1 MKKMNLSKKLS
12 LNKETV
18 AKLNNT
24 EMSQINGGAV
34 WKTWVLSRCITG
46 PSGTA
51 YSCPTYIGA
60 CTGTGTGAGGC
71 DQASGTVG

>member
-1 MKKMNLSKKLS
+1 MKKISLSKKLS

-24 EMSQINGGAV
+24 EMGSINGGAAPEK
-34 WKTWVLSRCITG
+34 WKTWVISRCIAG

-51 YSCPTYIGA
+51 YSCPTYVGA
-60 CTGTGTGAGGC
+60 CTTGGTADNGC
-71 DQASGTVG
+71 